1 MSDIPEWLAPYLK
14 EGAYSPTEEDV
25 LALDPQS
32 REEMLLKAV
41 ITSMPDMTQY
51 YQKSETYSKL
61 EINDLVSAIPKF
73 SIKVVPA
80 LPTEDISPTTI
91 YLVTGGP
98 ETDNFYS
105 EYIYVDNKWE
115 LLGEV
120 SRPKIYTATLLASG
134 WSSQA
139 PYTQTVNISGI
150 LSTDTPI
157 IDVVLSSTVS
167 TAILQTESWGYVSK
181 IETRNGSIFAVCLEE
196 KPTVNI
202 PIQLK
207 LIR

>member
-41 ITSMPDMTQY
+41 ITSMPDMTKY

-73 SIKVVPA
+73 SIKVVQA
-80 LPTEDISPTTI
+80 LPTEDISTTTI

-98 ETDNFYS
+98 ETDNFYK

-134 WSSQA
+134 WSNQA

-150 LSTDTPI
+150 LPTDTPI
-157 IDVVLSSTVS
+157 IDVVLSSTTS
-167 TAILQTESWGYVSK
+167 TAISQLESWGYVSQ